1 MCAPLGNFFTKN
13 KNKNQGGVFIFAE
26 DAIFSHNFGHNKVF
40 HHVWNCRY
48 DNVGEFTLLFR

>member
-1 MCAPLGNFFTKN
+1 MCRFRQFFTKN

-40 HHVWNCRY
+40 HHVWNCIY
-48 DNVGEFTLLFR
+48 NNVGEFTLLFS